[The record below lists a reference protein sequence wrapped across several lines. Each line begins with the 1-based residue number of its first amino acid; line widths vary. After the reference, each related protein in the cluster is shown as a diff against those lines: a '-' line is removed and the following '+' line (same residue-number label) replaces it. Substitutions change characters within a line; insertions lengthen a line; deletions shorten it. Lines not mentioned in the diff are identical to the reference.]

1 MSSPSIL
8 GKPNRAVVLIA
19 NIQADTREG
28 MASALYNLALE
39 IERGRFA
46 KGVSIS
52 GSHSS
57 GWIIQYLEN
66 EGPTHD
72 EYFIQLNRYLSGEA
86 SPDDDSGW
94 TPVSK
99 GLPEPG
105 TLVANYYQNNGTV
118 WAGQF
123 NDKQR
128 PTHYFVLPPLPVKEQ
143 S

>member
-1 MSSPSIL
+1 MSSNIAHPLLVARDGLLRRAEALGISDELAFRLFRGEEEIL
-8 GKPNRAVVLIA
+8 RQIEEEKSLRAP
-19 NIQADTREG
+19 G
-28 MASALYNLALE
+28 C
-39 IERGRFA
+39 
-46 KGVSIS
+46 
-52 GSHSS
+52 
-57 GWIIQYLEN
+57 
-66 EGPTHD
+66 
-72 EYFIQLNRYLSGEA
+72 
-86 SPDDDSGW
+86 DDGW

-105 TLVANYYQNNGTV
+105 TLVANYYQHNGTV